1 MAVNSLK
8 YLPLRCLLMLCLVGI
23 SLQHALAGD
32 AVKEMVMLTTDPIDS
47 RGQPVPMP
55 RLTKFFEFIERDQGI
70 KIQHVRYSWPRALIA
85 AESGEGVL
93 FGVSKTRERE
103 RLFHFSL
110 PVHSKYIFLVTRN
123 DATFKFNSVADLKGK
138 TIGIP
143 RGISFGDDF
152 DALKDNLFTVEP
164 DNNSPISRVYKLLFR
179 RMDAGVFS
187 SLSKNPRE
195 LEARLQKMR
204 DAHDGGMPPMNNVQL
219 SILPKPLLIDTIHFA
234 VRSDKDDGI
243 IDKLNAAIL
252 KAKRMGLLAEL
263 R

>member
-1 MAVNSLK
+1 
-8 YLPLRCLLMLCLVGI
+8 MLCLFLGT
-23 SLQHALAGD
+23 SLHHASAKD
-32 AVKEMVMLTTDPIDS
+32 MVKEVTVLTIDPIDS

-55 RLTKFFEFIERDQGI
+55 KLTKFFEFIERDQGF
-70 KIQHVRYSWPRALIA
+70 KILHVRNSWPRALVA

-103 RLFHFSL
+103 RLFHFSA
-110 PVHSKYIFLVTRN
+110 PVHSRFIFLVTRN

-152 DALKDNLFTVEP
+152 DVLKDNLFTVEP

-204 DAHDGGMPPMNNVQL
+204 DAHDGGMPPMNNVKL
-219 SILPKPLLIDTIHFA
+219 SVLPKPLLIDTIHFA

-252 KAKRMGLLAEL
+252 KAKSMGLLAEL